1 MLGLCVVAEAANL
14 PPDYKSAVD
23 DLHSIPGTADFGVIE
38 EVSNDTDEANT
49 LIVNLRSLTEDQRAN
64 ELEKVRAERQK
75 LVRRTAELRA
85 TLEGIRQLRGAL
97 ELAGPGPSL
106 KELSLRKEGAESS
119 LKVFKYEKEKADGDL
134 KVALDK
140 DKPGIEN
147 YINEK
152 EGSIKS
158 GEADIEQLERK
169 IAALSSLGGDE
180 YQKHVKSVDILVRE
194 GQLVA
199 TSADYALNNID
210 DLAGEMLRT
219 NIFLNSYTNWSTLV
233 FSALVALVIGSF
245 FLITYKTG
253 IGGQILAGDS
263 GIQFVTLFALI
274 IAIILFGVLK
284 ILEGKEL
291 AALLGGLSGYILGRG
306 SLGQR
311 VGSLNVSGRADRA
324 SGPST
329 GTPPTDQATTPGA
342 EEGAGPA
349 DDRNSTS
356 DH

>member
-1 MLGLCVVAEAANL
+1 M
-14 PPDYKSAVD
+14 PPEYKAAVD
-23 DLHSIPGTADFGVIE
+23 DLHGIPGTADFGIIE
-38 EVSNDTDEANT
+38 EVANDADEANT
-49 LIVNLRSLTEDQRAN
+49 LITNLRNLTEDQRAN

-119 LKVFKYEKEKADGDL
+119 LKVFKYEKEKAEGDL
-134 KVALDK
+134 KIALDK

-147 YINEK
+147 YIDEK

-158 GEADIEQLERK
+158 GEADIEQLEQK
-169 IAALSSLGGDE
+169 IATLSSSGGDE
-180 YQKHVKSVDILVRE
+180 YQKHIKSVDVLARE
-194 GQLVA
+194 GQLIV
-199 TSADYALNNID
+199 TSADYTLNNID

-245 FLITYKTG
+245 FIITYKTG

-311 VGSLNVSGRADRA
+311 VDSLNGKGGADRA
-324 SGPST
+324 SGASP
-329 GTPPTDQATTPGA
+329 GAPPTDQATTLGA
-342 EEGAGPA
+342 ERGADLAA
-349 DDRNSTS
+349 DRRSTT